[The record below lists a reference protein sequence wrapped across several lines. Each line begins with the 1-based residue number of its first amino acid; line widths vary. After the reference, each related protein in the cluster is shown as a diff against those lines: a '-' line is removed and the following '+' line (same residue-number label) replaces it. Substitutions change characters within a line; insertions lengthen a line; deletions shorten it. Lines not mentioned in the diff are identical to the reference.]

1 MVIGD
6 GGIKKFN
13 IYGIIIDTIITIII
27 IINIKAT
34 IIMDTGITINTKE
47 KDIMI
52 ITTDIGIIMDT
63 STSMA
68 TNMNIGVNTNT
79 SINIS
84 MSIGDIIT
92 TSTSIIINIKK
103 SGAGVMDGVMDGA
116 MVDSSSVIWLFLFLV
131 QKNVS
136 RKSGLVTE
144 VQLTL

>member
-1 MVIGD
+1 MFIVVIGD

-13 IYGIIIDTIITIII
+13 IYGIIIDMIIITITITS
-27 IINIKAT
+27 IKVT
-34 IIMDTGITINTKE
+34 ITMGTGITINTKE
-47 KDIMI
+47 KENMI
-52 ITTDIGIIMDT
+52 ITTVIGIIMDT

-84 MSIGDIIT
+84 MSIGDIGI
-92 TSTSIIINIKK
+92 TSTSIITSIRKN
-103 SGAGVMDGVMDGA
+103 GDGVMDGA